1 MTAKKTVHQREV
13 ELRAL
18 LATEDGRAALDELAA
33 RYRSE
38 GGGFRPSKSSV
49 VTYIIVFE
57 RTHGLI
63 AG

>member
-1 MTAKKTVHQREV
+1 MAKKTPRQREA

-18 LATEDGRAALDELAA
+18 LATKDGRATLDELAA

-38 GGGFRPSKSSV
+38 GGGFHTGWSSV
-49 VTYIIVFE
+49 VTCIIVYE

-63 AG
+63 VA